1 MRAHFVRLAKQT
13 AVYGLGAVSQ
23 QILGVITLPI
33 YARVFDPSEFGVIE
47 VITVGL
53 AVLAI
58 MVDLGL
64 GSASQRSYFDYS
76 DEDVE
81 ERRVVLSSSIGPS
94 IAVAVVLGAIIA
106 FASHP
111 VSVWLFGSG
120 RYSGAVLVAA
130 LCIPA
135 LTLSTLVREVMR
147 LRFQP
152 WHYLGASLIAG
163 GIGAILSVLLVL
175 GFGIGI
181 AGVFAG
187 VLVGNLLAAGYAI
200 AVAHPHIGRRVSRH
214 ELRVMFA
221 YGLPLIPSA
230 IAMWMLQF
238 IDRIMLTKLAN
249 LNQVGQYAIAN
260 RLALALMLLVTAFAV
275 AYSPFMLSLHVEDEE
290 AERRVRARLLTYVAA
305 ALVALSVVLSLF
317 AREIV
322 SVIAPGFHQTYQS
335 VALVCAG
342 TVGLGVAQVAMSG
355 ITLMRRTKLFALY
368 ATIAAAVNVGLNVVL
383 IPVWGQVGAAAATAV
398 GYVLLAVLYYRGAQR
413 VSPTPYDPT
422 KLIAIGTLGAV
433 LAPIGLL
440 GFGWLD
446 IVAKVGGVVVLV
458 IGLRVIGVIG
468 PEELGEVRALIL
480 RVRGA
485 RSVSA

>member
-1 MRAHFVRLAKQT
+1 
-13 AVYGLGAVSQ
+13 
-23 QILGVITLPI
+23 
-33 YARVFDPSEFGVIE
+33 
-47 VITVGL
+47 
-53 AVLAI
+53 
-58 MVDLGL
+58 
-64 GSASQRSYFDYS
+64 
-76 DEDVE
+76 
-81 ERRVVLSSSIGPS
+81 
-94 IAVAVVLGAIIA
+94 
-106 FASHP
+106 
-111 VSVWLFGSG
+111 
-120 RYSGAVLVAA
+120 
-130 LCIPA
+130 
-135 LTLSTLVREVMR
+135 
-147 LRFQP
+147 
-152 WHYLGASLIAG
+152 
-163 GIGAILSVLLVL
+163 
-175 GFGIGI
+175 
-181 AGVFAG
+181 
-187 VLVGNLLAAGYAI
+187 
-200 AVAHPHIGRRVSRH
+200 
-214 ELRVMFA
+214 
-221 YGLPLIPSA
+221 
-230 IAMWMLQF
+230 
-238 IDRIMLTKLAN
+238 
-249 LNQVGQYAIAN
+249 
-260 RLALALMLLVTAFAV
+260 
-275 AYSPFMLSLHVEDEE
+275 
-290 AERRVRARLLTYVAA
+290 
-305 ALVALSVVLSLF
+305 
-317 AREIV
+317 
-322 SVIAPGFHQTYQS
+322 VIAPGFHQTYQS